1 MCKHEKYNI
10 LTPENPVKSFD
21 EKFYICETCHKN
33 FNKNEIPC
41 QAVCNKMAVD
51 PIPVELKDFN
61 KLEKVRISKRILFKK
76 TAIMHGKSEFAKIK
90 GSICN
95 VRIETANVC
104 NILPRPA
111 VSNGLILVKLKCDL
125 KHKGHE
131 YFEPVRLH
139 TIYQALTYLKSHNK
153 FYEDI
158 SITKGLSKED
168 MLNFSDINENQEETE
183 SVTENGI
190 LDGKEMKK

>member
-1 MCKHEKYNI
+1 
-10 LTPENPVKSFD
+10 
-21 EKFYICETCHKN
+21 
-33 FNKNEIPC
+33 
-41 QAVCNKMAVD
+41 MAVD
-51 PIPVELKDFN
+51 PIQVELKDFN
-61 KLEKVRISKRILFKK
+61 KLEKVRISKRTLFKK
-76 TAIMHGKSEFAKIK
+76 TAIMHGKGEFAKIK

-139 TIYQALTYLKSHNK
+139 TIYQALNNK

-158 SITKGLSKED
+158 SITNGLSKED

-190 LDGKEMKK
+190 LDEKEMKK

>member
-1 MCKHEKYNI
+1 
-10 LTPENPVKSFD
+10 
-21 EKFYICETCHKN
+21 
-33 FNKNEIPC
+33 
-41 QAVCNKMAVD
+41 MAVD

-76 TAIMHGKSEFAKIK
+76 TAIMHGKGEFAKIK

-131 YFEPVRLH
+131 YFEPVCLY

-168 MLNFSDINENQEETE
+168 MLNFSDINQNQEETE